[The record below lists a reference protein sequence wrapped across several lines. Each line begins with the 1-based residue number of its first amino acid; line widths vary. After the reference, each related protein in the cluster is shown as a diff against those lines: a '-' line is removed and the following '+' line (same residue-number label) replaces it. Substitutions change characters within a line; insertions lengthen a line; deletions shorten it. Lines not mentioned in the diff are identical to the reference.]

1 MTETPATLSKKRI
14 APFVLL
20 QIASFTS
27 LSGGS
32 MVFILMPW
40 MAIDLTGQASSAGLI
55 VTLTSIP
62 GLLVSPLIGSVI
74 DKIGRRRSTI
84 WTELL
89 SSVVNFA
96 IPVIAAIWTMNLPLL
111 IVMSLIRSV
120 VGSGGGTARKSLIPD
135 VAAAGKISL
144 ERANSIHESVFAAG
158 FAVGPALAAL
168 SIIWFGSINS
178 FIVVGALGAVS
189 AVLTMFI
196 RVTEQHEAHD
206 DDEGRH
212 WASYAVQGFKILFKT
227 PSVLILMSSIMTL
240 AVVYLPTEM
249 VVLPTYYNKS
259 GHPEGLGFLISTMA
273 AFTTLGSLL
282 FERWVKYLSY
292 SNMLRVALLGVG
304 LSMLPMSLLPPQW
317 VMLFF
322 GAVLGFC
329 WGPLPPLLN
338 TVIQRKIPANKRG
351 RVFSLEMTI
360 WTAGPM
366 ISMMFVGWSV
376 DTFTVPVVY
385 PVIALAVLLT
395 GLFVSTRKVLADL
408 DRD

>member
-1 MTETPATLSKKRI
+1 MTETPSVSSKKRI

-20 QIASFTS
+20 QIASFTA

-32 MVFILMPW
+32 MIFVLMPW
-40 MAIDLTGQASSAGLI
+40 MAIDLTGTATSAGLM
-55 VTLTSIP
+55 VTITSIP
-62 GLLVSPLIGSVI
+62 GLLVSPIIGSVI
-74 DKIGRRRSTI
+74 DKFGRRRSTI
-84 WTELL
+84 WIELVT
-89 SSVVNFA
+89 SVVNLA

-111 IVMSLIRSV
+111 IAISLIRSV

-135 VAAAGKISL
+135 VAAAGKITL

-168 SIIWFGSINS
+168 SIIWLGSINS
-178 FIVVGALGAVS
+178 FIVVAILGAIS
-189 AVLTMFI
+189 GFI
-196 RVTEQHEAHD
+196 TLLIKVTEQHEAHD

-212 WASYAVQGFKILFKT
+212 WASYAVQGFKILFQT

-259 GHPEGLGFLISTMA
+259 GHPEGLGFLISIMA
-273 AFTTLGSLL
+273 GFTTLGSLL
-282 FERWVKYLSY
+282 FEKWVKYLSY

-304 LSMLPMSLLPPQW
+304 LSMLPMSLLPDQW
-317 VMLFF
+317 VMLVC
-322 GAVLGFC
+322 GAFLGFC

-366 ISMMFVGWSV
+366 ISTMFVGWSV

-385 PVIALAVLLT
+385 PVIAVAVLLT
-395 GLFVSTRKVLADL
+395 GIIVSTRRVLADL
-408 DRD
+408 DAQ

>member
-1 MTETPATLSKKRI
+1 
-14 APFVLL
+14 
-20 QIASFTS
+20 
-27 LSGGS
+27 

-40 MAIDLTGQASSAGLI
+40 MAIDLTGQATSAGLI

-62 GLLVSPLIGSVI
+62 GLLVSPLIGSII
-74 DKIGRRRSTI
+74 DKFGRRRSTI
-84 WTELL
+84 WSELL
-89 SSVVNFA
+89 ASVTNYA
-96 IPVIAAIWTMNLPLL
+96 IPITAALWTMNLPLL
-111 IVMSLIRSV
+111 VVISLVRAI

-135 VAAAGKISL
+135 VSAAGKISL

-158 FAVGPALAAL
+158 FAAGPALAAL
-168 SIIWFGSINS
+168 CIVWFGSINS
-178 FIVVGALGAVS
+178 FIVVATLGAIS
-189 AVLTMFI
+189 AIITMFI

-212 WASYAVQGFKILFKT
+212 WASYAVQGFKILFQT
-227 PSVLILMSSIMTL
+227 PSVLILMASIMTL

-249 VVLPTYYNKS
+249 VVLPTYYNKT

-273 AFTTLGSLL
+273 AFTMIGSLM

-304 LSMLPMSLLPPQW
+304 LSMVPMSFLLPQW
-317 VMLFF
+317 AMLIC

-376 DTFTVPVVY
+376 DTLGVAVVY
-385 PVIALAVLLT
+385 PIIAGAVLLT
-395 GLFVSTRKVLADL
+395 GIYVSTRKALRDL
-408 DRD
+408 DFEETPKA